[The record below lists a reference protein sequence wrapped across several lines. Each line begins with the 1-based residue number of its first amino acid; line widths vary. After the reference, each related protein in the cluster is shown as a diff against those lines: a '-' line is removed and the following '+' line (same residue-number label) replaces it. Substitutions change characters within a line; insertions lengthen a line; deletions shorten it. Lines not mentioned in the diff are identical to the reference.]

1 MFLQYTKEFK
11 RGMKNK
17 YNLFVTLKN
26 ELESYE
32 KQGTKI
38 SFKGEYVPAEYAAMM
53 CAFREKSSFM
63 RDYIFDDKGK
73 ITEVR
78 FDQIRLY

>member
-1 MFLQYTKEFK
+1 
-11 RGMKNK
+11 MKDK
-17 YNLFVTLKN
+17 YNLFITLKN

-32 KQGTKI
+32 KQGARI
-38 SFKGEYVPAEYAAMM
+38 NFKGEYVPAEYAAMM

-63 RDYIFDDKGK
+63 RDYIFDDNGK

-78 FDQIRLY
+78 FDQIRFY

>member
-1 MFLQYTKEFK
+1 
-11 RGMKNK
+11 MKNK
-17 YNLFVTLKN
+17 YILFITLKN

-32 KQGTKI
+32 RQGAKI

-53 CAFREKSSFM
+53 CAFREKASYM
-63 RDYIFDDKGK
+63 RDYIFDENGK
-73 ITEVR
+73 IIEVG

>member
-1 MFLQYTKEFK
+1 MFLKCTKELK

-32 KQGTKI
+32 RHGAKI
-38 SFKGEYVPAEYAAMM
+38 SFKGERVPAEYAAMM
-53 CAFREKSSFM
+53 CVFREKASFM
-63 RDYIFDDKGK
+63 RDYIFDDNGK
-73 ITEVR
+73 IIEIR

>member
-1 MFLQYTKEFK
+1 
-11 RGMKNK
+11 MKDK
-17 YNLFVTLKN
+17 YNLFITLKN

-32 KQGTKI
+32 KQGTRI
-38 SFKGEYVPAEYAAMM
+38 NFKGEYVPAEYAAMM